1 MKNATSK
8 NNVIQLKIAIAIV
21 TMVKLQNIVLG
32 VLSI

>member
-1 MKNATSK
+1 MKNAISK
-8 NNVIQLKIAIAIV
+8 NNVIQLKIAISIV